1 MNNLLKVR
9 FAWLTTAVLLSACES
24 IAQEPD
30 ALTKRSI
37 DYVLAHPD
45 SCTLGD
51 AYVCQPIEEM
61 AVIAG
66 QSTMAPGAYLKVW
79 PLAYDDFRGLEELNA
94 EQKDLKH
101 YKIGFA
107 ENEKNYLVIFS
118 ALLLPQINAMDA
130 PEGLLRTS
138 LGKSM
143 RYEIDKQSLD
153 IVSRKYYK

>member
-1 MNNLLKVR
+1 MNNLLKLR
-9 FAWLTTAVLLSACES
+9 LALLATLALLSACES

-61 AVIAG
+61 VVIAD
-66 QSTMAPGAYLKVW
+66 QSNMAPGTYLKVW
-79 PLAYDDFRGLEELNA
+79 PVAYNDFSALDELSA

-118 ALLLPQINAMDA
+118 ALLLPQINAMDE

-138 LGKSM
+138 FGKSM